1 MHQCRPV
8 AKTYA
13 WQQNV
18 WRICEVQVLRDES
31 GQPPAKEQAYPRP
44 AYAWYV
50 VVVLTIA
57 YVVSFL
63 DRQILALLV
72 EPIKHD
78 LGISDTRMSLLL
90 GFAFALFYTLLG
102 IPAGRLADRLD
113 RRWIITGGITL
124 WSIMTGLCGLARDYS
139 QLFLARIGV
148 GVGEATLNPAALSL
162 ISDYFPPASRARPL
176 GFFAMGVSVGAG
188 CALVAG
194 GWLIET
200 IAAAP
205 PVSLPLVGTLYPWQT
220 VFLVLGIPGLL
231 VAALMGTV
239 REPQRHGRLQRS
251 TGVDAQLGIREALGY
266 LRGRWRGYA
275 GIVLGMSGATLL
287 GYGFLSW
294 LPALFM
300 RTWGWSIAQVAL
312 VQGLVLLTAGPISVY
327 AAGWFADVLSRR
339 GDRAAHLRVFTWLAG
354 VMTASAVALSLAPG
368 PWWAAGFFF
377 INVLGSAG
385 LTAVATAGLMLI
397 TPNQLRGQ
405 ASAIYYFTINV
416 TGLTLGPVAVAVL
429 TDHVFEDEAALRYSM
444 ALVGLAGGLFASI
457 AAWRG
462 VRAYADAML
471 EARSWSD

>member
-1 MHQCRPV
+1 MEYGEGGR
-8 AKTYA
+8 
-13 WQQNV
+13 
-18 WRICEVQVLRDES
+18 L
-31 GQPPAKEQAYPRP
+31 PAGNDTWPRP

-72 EPIKHD
+72 EPIKRD

-90 GFAFALFYTLLG
+90 GFAFALFYTVLG
-102 IPAGRLADRLD
+102 IPAGRLADRCD
-113 RRWIITGGITL
+113 RRWIITGGIAL
-124 WSIMTGLCGLARDYS
+124 WSVMTALCGLARDYG

-148 GVGEATLNPAALSL
+148 GVGEASLNPSALSL

-176 GFFAMGVSVGAG
+176 GFFAMGVPVGAG
-188 CALVAG
+188 CALLAG
-194 GWLIET
+194 GWLIDA

-205 PVSLPLVGTLYPWQT
+205 PVSLPVAGTLRPWQT
-220 VFLVLGIPGLL
+220 VFLMLGLPGLL
-231 VAALMGTV
+231 VAALMATV
-239 REPQRHGRLQRS
+239 REPQRHGRLQLA
-251 TGVDAQLGIREALGY
+251 TGGDARLGVLAALGY

-300 RTWGWSIAQVAL
+300 RTWGWSIAQVAF
-312 VQGLVLLTAGPISVY
+312 VQGLVLLTAGPASVC
-327 AAGWFADVLSRR
+327 AAGWLADVLVRR
-339 GDRAAHLRVFTWLAG
+339 GDRAAHLRVFMWLAAL
-354 VMTASAVALSLAPG
+354 MTLSAVALSLAPG
-368 PWWAAGFFF
+368 PWWAAGLFF

-385 LTAVATAGLMLI
+385 LTAVATAALMLI

-416 TGLTLGPVAVAVL
+416 VGLTFGPVAIAVL
-429 TDHVFEDEAALRYSM
+429 TDHVFGDEAALRYSM
-444 ALVGLAGGLFASI
+444 ALVGLASGL
-457 AAWRG
+457 AAMVAARLG
-462 VRAYADAML
+462 LRAYADEML
-471 EARSWSD
+471 QARSWSG

>member
-1 MHQCRPV
+1 MRYGIGDQATGSKDAWPHPV
-8 AKTYA
+8 
-13 WQQNV
+13 
-18 WRICEVQVLRDES
+18 
-31 GQPPAKEQAYPRP
+31 
-44 AYAWYV
+44 YAWYV

-102 IPAGRLADRLD
+102 IPAGRLADRHD
-113 RRWIITGGITL
+113 RRWIITGGVAL
-124 WSIMTGLCGLARDYS
+124 WSVMTGLCGLARDYG

-148 GVGEATLNPAALSL
+148 GVGEAALNPSALSL

-176 GFFAMGVSVGAG
+176 GFFSMGVSVGAG

-194 GWLIET
+194 GWLIEV

-205 PVSLPLVGTLYPWQT
+205 PVSLPVIGTLYPWQT
-220 VFLVLGIPGLL
+220 AFLLLGLPGLL
-231 VAALMGTV
+231 VAVLMVTV
-239 REPQRHGRLQRS
+239 REPQRHGRLQLA
-251 TGVDAQLGIREALGY
+251 TGGDAQLGVPAALGY
-266 LRGRWRGYA
+266 LRGRWPGYA
-275 GIVLGMSGATLL
+275 GIVLGMSGATML

-300 RTWGWSIAQVAL
+300 RTWGWSIAEVAL

-327 AAGWFADVLSRR
+327 AAGRFADVLVRR
-339 GDRAAHLRVFTWLAG
+339 GDRAAHLRIFMGLAA
-354 VMTASAVALSLAPG
+354 VMTSSAVALSLAPG
-368 PWWAAGFFF
+368 AWWAAGLFF

-416 TGLTLGPVAVAVL
+416 TGLTIGPVAIAVL
-429 TDHVFEDEAALRYSM
+429 TDQVFGDELALRYSM
-444 ALVGLAGGLFASI
+444 ASVGLASGLFATI

-462 VRAYADAML
+462 LGGYADAML
-471 EARSWSD
+471 EARSWSH

>member
-1 MHQCRPV
+1 MGYGKGDQAPASRDAWSHPV
-8 AKTYA
+8 
-13 WQQNV
+13 
-18 WRICEVQVLRDES
+18 
-31 GQPPAKEQAYPRP
+31 
-44 AYAWYV
+44 YAWYV
-50 VVVLTIA
+50 VVILTIA

-78 LGISDTRMSLLL
+78 LGISDTRMSLLM

-102 IPAGRLADRLD
+102 IPAGRLADRHD
-113 RRWIITGGITL
+113 RRWIITGGIAL
-124 WSIMTGLCGLARDYS
+124 WSVMTALCGLARDYS

-148 GVGEATLNPAALSL
+148 GVGEASLNPSALSL

-176 GFFAMGVSVGAG
+176 AFFAMGVPVGAG

-194 GWLIET
+194 GWLIDA

-205 PVSLPLVGTLYPWQT
+205 PVSLPVVGTLRPWQT
-220 VFLVLGIPGLL
+220 VFLLLGVPGLL

-239 REPQRHGRLQRS
+239 REPQRHGRLQLATGGDARLGVLAAFSHLRS
-251 TGVDAQLGIREALGY
+251 
-266 LRGRWRGYA
+266 RWRSYA

-312 VQGLVLLTAGPISVY
+312 VQGLVLLTAGPVSVC
-327 AAGWFADVLSRR
+327 AAGWLADVLARR
-339 GDRAAHLRVFTWLAG
+339 GDRAAHLRVFTWLAAM
-354 VMTASAVALSLAPG
+354 MTVSAVALSLAPG

-405 ASAIYYFTINV
+405 ASAIYYFMINV
-416 TGLTLGPVAVAVL
+416 IGLTLGPVAIAVL
-429 TDHVFEDEAALRYSM
+429 TDHVFGDEAALRYSM
-444 ALVGLAGGLFASI
+444 ALVGLVSGFFAII

-462 VRAYADAML
+462 LRAYADAML